1 MRFHQ
6 NSPFMDYRDNLIL
19 AALVEIDHLERLR
32 ASSFSLSNA
41 LDSFR
46 EPEVLLDLVNQ
57 LAYNAI
63 DRLVPEMIAKMVQE
77 ELEEMPIDT
86 GELDAVLKKPIG
98 SALQMFLR

>member
-32 ASSFSLSNA
+32 ASSFSLSSA
-41 LDSFR
+41 LDSLR
-46 EPEVLLDLVNQ
+46 KPEVLLDVVNE

-77 ELEEMPIDT
+77 ELEEMPIDAK
-86 GELDAVLKKPIG
+86 ELDAVLQKPIG
-98 SALQMFLR
+98 SALQML